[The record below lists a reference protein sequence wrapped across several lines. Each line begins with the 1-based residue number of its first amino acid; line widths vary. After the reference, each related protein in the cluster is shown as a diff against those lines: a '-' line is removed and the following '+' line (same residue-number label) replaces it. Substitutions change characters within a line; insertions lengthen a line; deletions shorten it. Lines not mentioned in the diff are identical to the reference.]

1 MAKSK
6 KSNPPLGYKRLQCK
20 YCDHVSERV
29 DNHADAIT
37 CYKCV
42 TKLLN
47 GEILELRK

>member
-6 KSNPPLGYKRLQCK
+6 KSIPAKGYKRLQCK

-29 DNHADAIT
+29 DVNADAIT

-47 GEILELRK
+47 GEVLEIRK